1 MFKFYIPNNIEGIYI
16 NHGHITNISIVFNK
30 LKKSDVP
37 IFTTILDEDK
47 TIQAEFY
54 INRIALS
61 IFRVNSDLLGRVNMA
76 LEMLYDFVENI
87 EDQEIIDYYANRTKV
102 SELRE
107 FNLSITEKR
116 KILRFIYFALHENL
130 YSNYDFFYIPGF
142 TKVEYKVGDQGK
154 EIGIYCKD
162 YVSDIIPNEELINY
176 LSGSNLA
183 FKVYVNDS
191 PVEDKDTK
199 LKAITDFIYYVIN
212 NFPLPT
218 GILNLDGRE
227 FNNSGGVVEL
237 YNPLGIYDL
246 YNVTDL
252 PAEFNNYFNFSNFGI
267 EELYLDVKDA
277 DYALDTVRKLVY
289 KYCIYPALGVEN
301 N

>member
-1 MFKFYIPNNIEGIYI
+1 M
-16 NHGHITNISIVFNK
+16 
-30 LKKSDVP
+30 
-37 IFTTILDEDK
+37 
-47 TIQAEFY
+47 
-54 INRIALS
+54 
-61 IFRVNSDLLGRVNMA
+61 
-76 LEMLYDFVENI
+76 
-87 EDQEIIDYYANRTKV
+87 
-102 SELRE
+102 
-107 FNLSITEKR
+107 ITEKR